1 MVDPRLFFEYLISR
15 NIHFFSGVPDSLLSD
30 LCSYITENAEPKNHV
45 IAANEGNAIGLAIG
59 YYLSTGKLGSVYMQN
74 SGLGNAINPLV
85 SVADPEVYGIP
96 MLLMIGWRG
105 EPNVQDEPQHIKQ
118 GKITLSQLDSLEI
131 PYLVMHEDPSWQ
143 INVSKLIAR
152 AIKEERPVALVF
164 KKNFFSSIKDD
175 PKNLIEN
182 DCLSRESALR
192 VLAKLI
198 SPDSLVVSTTGKAS
212 RELYEIRDLNNQIH
226 TDFLTVGG
234 MGHASSISLGVAIGN
249 PKRPVVCL
257 DGDGAVLMHMGS
269 MPVISKY
276 GPKNLTHVI
285 LNNNSHESVGG
296 QETAANQI
304 NFALYSESIGY
315 KNYRYAD
322 NIETLRTFW
331 IELNKLEGPKMLE
344 IRLSSTSRNNLTRP
358 KETPC
363 QNKENFLKHALRKK

>member
-1 MVDPRLFFEYLISR
+1 MIEPKLFFEYLISR
-15 NIHFFSGVPDSLLSD
+15 NIHFFSGVPDSLLSG
-30 LCSYITENAEPKNHV
+30 LCSYITENAEPPHHV

-74 SGLGNAINPLV
+74 SGLGNSINPLV

-96 MLLMIGWRG
+96 MLLMVGWRG
-105 EPNVQDEPQHIKQ
+105 EPNVQDEPQHVKQ
-118 GKITLSQLDSLEI
+118 GKITLSQLDNLEI
-131 PYLVMHEDPSWQ
+131 PYLVMNEDSNWQ
-143 INVSKLIAR
+143 INVSNLITR
-152 AIKEERPVALVF
+152 SIKEERPVALVF
-164 KKNFFSSIKDD
+164 KKSFFSSIKVG
-175 PKNLIEN
+175 PKNLLEN
-182 DCLSRESALR
+182 HCLSREDALR
-192 VLAKLI
+192 ELAELI
-198 SPDSLVVSTTGKAS
+198 SPDSLVISTTGKAS
-212 RELYEIRDLNNQIH
+212 RELYEIRDLNNQMH

-249 PKRPVVCL
+249 PKKPVVCL

-322 NIETLRTFW
+322 NIETMRTCW
-331 IELNKLEGPKMLE
+331 IELNKLEGPNMIE

-363 QNKENFLKHALRKK
+363 QNKKNFLKHALQKK